1 MGIIIKKITIE
12 NYEDNKQPIFS
23 KLIRGG
29 LIFDLESHVTD
40 GGKHVQIILKRQH
53 PRFDEFL
60 EKAKTLNF
68 ITEQKNNIELN
79 TTVLRFGINDQFV
92 MIDGGGNTT
101 IQIVEENFN
110 EKSINISDFAK
121 GKVRVVID
129 INFENPTSNTKLKT
143 ELKKLME
150 ETNEK

>member
-1 MGIIIKKITIE
+1 MGIIVKKISIE
-12 NYEDNKQPIFS
+12 DYQNKEVVFS

-29 LIFDLESHVTD
+29 LKFELESHITD
-40 GGKHVQIILKRQH
+40 GGKHVQIILKRSH
-53 PRFDEFL
+53 DRFEEFL
-60 EKAKTLNF
+60 EKAKSLNF
-68 ITEQKNNIELN
+68 ISNQNNNIETN
-79 TTVLRFGINDQFV
+79 TTVLRFGINDEYV

-101 IQIVEENFN
+101 IQITEENFN

-129 INFENPTSNTKLKT
+129 INFENPTSNTKLKS

>member
-1 MGIIIKKITIE
+1 MGIIIKKISIE
-12 NYEDNKQPIFS
+12 NYQDNKQPIFS

-101 IQIVEENFN
+101 IQIIEENFN

>member
-1 MGIIIKKITIE
+1 MGIIIKKISIE
-12 NYEDNKQPIFS
+12 NYQDNKQPIFS

-29 LIFDLESHVTD
+29 LVFDLESHVTD

-101 IQIVEENFN
+101 IQIIEENFN

-150 ETNEK
+150 ETNER

>member
-1 MGIIIKKITIE
+1 VGIIIKKIAIE

-101 IQIVEENFN
+101 IQIIEENFN

-150 ETNEK
+150 DTNEK

>member
-101 IQIVEENFN
+101 IQIIEENFN

>member
-1 MGIIIKKITIE
+1 M
-12 NYEDNKQPIFS
+12 IFH
-23 KLIRGG
+23 KN
-29 LIFDLESHVTD
+29 
-40 GGKHVQIILKRQH
+40 

-101 IQIVEENFN
+101 IQIIEENFN